1 MRRLG
6 IEPNG
11 YSFVALLSAC
21 MRLFDVKFGFQVH
34 AYLLK
39 LGYLCC
45 TYVGN
50 ALMGLYSKCGCSD
63 FVIELFDYMLVRD
76 VASWNTAISC
86 MVKESMFDS
95 AFELFRKMFEINGLG
110 ADDYTIS
117 SLLCACGGCSAVMK
131 GRELHAHAIK
141 IGYESNLNVNNALIG
156 FYSKLGSLKEVKSLF
171 ESVPQRDVYTWT
183 EMVTAYMK
191 FGIVDAAVEVFEK
204 IPCKNCV
211 SYNALLAGFCNNGEG
226 SRAFNLFCTMVEE
239 GVELTDYALTSALN
253 ACGLMKQRGTS
264 EQIHAFVLKVGCGKN
279 EHIEASLIDMCTR
292 CDRMRDAEQ
301 MYHKLGLDLINS
313 VMLTTMICA
322 YARNGQPEEAFSLFC
337 KYKSEIY
344 LVADEALVAAI
355 IGVCGTL
362 GLHDLG
368 EQIYS
373 QAIKGGFLSDI
384 GIGNSM
390 ISMYS
395 KCGKIKDA
403 SIIFD
408 NMQKHDTVS
417 WNCLIAG
424 YVLHRLGNKALNVW
438 EKMKL
443 VGEIPDSV
451 TTLLVISAY
460 GCTNH
465 NLIDSCRDLLHSM
478 QSTYQIKPTMEHYAC
493 FIRVLGYWGLL
504 EEAEAIVNKM
514 PFEPG
519 PPIWRAL
526 LDSCRLGLNTTI
538 GKRVA
543 KNILSME
550 PQDTSTYILKSNLY
564 SASGRW
570 HCSEVVRNEMREK
583 GFRKLPGRSWIIYQN
598 MVHSFFARD
607 KSHPQCK
614 DIYSGLEILV
624 MECIKA
630 GYVPDTSFV
639 LHEVEEY
646 QKKEFLFYHSS
657 KLAVTFGLLMS
668 KPGKPIRVMK
678 NIVLCGDCHTFFK
691 YVSVVTKRDVYIR
704 DASGFHCFVNGKC
717 SCNDY
722 W

>member
-1 MRRLG
+1 MLGTPLPWPPVSPLPPPHPLHHHLLIKPSSFSSPYSSKPPQPLTSPYKPHSKTSQFLPRFQLSLSEQPPLQPLFTSKPLLSPKSQSLNFSYLINISVKYNDIQLTKAIHSSIIKIKDDVYLYNALIIAYLRLGEFSYARKVFYAIVSPDVVSYTALISGFVKVNCENEAIGLFLEMRRLG

-21 MRLFDVKFGFQVH
+21 MRLFDVEFGFQVH

-362 GLHDLG
+362 GLHDL
-368 EQIYS
+368 E
-373 QAIKGGFLSDI
+373 
-384 GIGNSM
+384 
-390 ISMYS
+390 
-395 KCGKIKDA
+395 
-403 SIIFD
+403 
-408 NMQKHDTVS
+408 T
-417 WNCLIAG
+417 
-424 YVLHRLGNKALNVW
+424 
-438 EKMKL
+438 
-443 VGEIPDSV
+443 
-451 TTLLVISAY
+451 
-460 GCTNH
+460 
-465 NLIDSCRDLLHSM
+465 
-478 QSTYQIKPTMEHYAC
+478 
-493 FIRVLGYWGLL
+493 
-504 EEAEAIVNKM
+504 
-514 PFEPG
+514 
-519 PPIWRAL
+519 
-526 LDSCRLGLNTTI
+526 
-538 GKRVA
+538 
-543 KNILSME
+543 
-550 PQDTSTYILKSNLY
+550 
-564 SASGRW
+564 
-570 HCSEVVRNEMREK
+570 
-583 GFRKLPGRSWIIYQN
+583 
-598 MVHSFFARD
+598 
-607 KSHPQCK
+607 
-614 DIYSGLEILV
+614 
-624 MECIKA
+624 
-630 GYVPDTSFV
+630 
-639 LHEVEEY
+639 
-646 QKKEFLFYHSS
+646 
-657 KLAVTFGLLMS
+657 
-668 KPGKPIRVMK
+668 
-678 NIVLCGDCHTFFK
+678 
-691 YVSVVTKRDVYIR
+691 
-704 DASGFHCFVNGKC
+704 
-717 SCNDY
+717 
-722 W
+722 